1 MKSKIEE
8 QNLISDISLCV
19 ARALAE
25 DINDGDITALLIPED
40 KIAEAEVIS
49 RDAAVVCGKLWVEET
64 FKQLDPNCEIKWYAN
79 DGDDILPGDKLF
91 QIKGL
96 ARAILTGERTA
107 LNFLQT
113 LSGTATVSREYSML
127 AINKGL
133 TILDTRK
140 TIPGL
145 RLAQKYAVKVGGC
158 SNHRIG
164 LYDAFLIKENHILA
178 CGSIEEAV
186 TKAREIA
193 PEKTIEV
200 EAENL
205 LELTQALA
213 AKVDIIMLDNFSDED
228 LSALSN
234 IDLMGTKIEASGNL
248 NQSSI
253 AKYINS
259 NIDYVSSGSITKN
272 LKAIDLSMRF
282 IKV

>member
-49 RDAAVVCGKLWVEET
+49 RDVAVVCGKLWVEET
-64 FKQLDPNCEIKWYAN
+64 FKQLDPNCEIKWYVS
-79 DGDDILPGDKLF
+79 DGDDIQPGNKLF
-91 QIKGL
+91 QIKGI

-205 LELTQALA
+205 SELRQALA

-234 IDLMGTKIEASGNL
+234 IDLGETKIEASGNL

>member
-8 QNLISDISLCV
+8 QNLKSDISLCV

-25 DINDGDITALLIPED
+25 DINDGDITALLIPEN

-91 QIKGL
+91 KIKGI

-127 AINKGL
+127 SLNKDL
-133 TILDTRK
+133 TVLDTRK

-145 RLAQKYAVKVGGC
+145 RLAQKYAVKIGGC

-178 CGSIEEAV
+178 CGSIEETVA
-186 TKAREIA
+186 KARKIA
-193 PEKTIEV
+193 PNKVIEV
-200 EAENL
+200 ETENL
-205 LELTQALA
+205 VEFKQALA
-213 AKVDIIMLDNFSDED
+213 ANVDIIMLDNFSDED
-228 LSALSN
+228 FSALKD
-234 IDLMGTKIEASGNL
+234 IDLQGTKIEASGNL
-248 NQSSI
+248 NKSSI
-253 AKYINS
+253 SKYINS

>member
-8 QNLISDISLCV
+8 QNLISDIFLCV

-64 FKQLDPNCEIKWYAN
+64 FKQLDPNCEINWYAN

>member
-8 QNLISDISLCV
+8 QNLISDIFLCV

-64 FKQLDPNCEIKWYAN
+64 FKQLDPNCEINWYAN

-158 SNHRIG
+158 SNHR
-164 LYDAFLIKENHILA
+164 
-178 CGSIEEAV
+178 

>member
-193 PEKTIEV
+193 PEK
-200 EAENL
+200 L
-205 LELTQALA
+205 LKLKL
-213 AKVDIIMLDNFSDED
+213 KIY
-228 LSALSN
+228 LS
-234 IDLMGTKIEASGNL
+234 
-248 NQSSI
+248 
-253 AKYINS
+253 
-259 NIDYVSSGSITKN
+259 
-272 LKAIDLSMRF
+272 
-282 IKV
+282 